1 MVGHRADRS
10 NLTKV
15 DMQNAF
21 NDGTQFAVAIFSW
34 EAVCSV
40 PVRAYNITPY
50 GVTTSQGNFNLRH
63 FKRYRNKV
71 S

>member
-1 MVGHRADRS
+1 
-10 NLTKV
+10 
-15 DMQNAF
+15 MQNAF